1 MDLNEARKV
10 LRRQPPPGLMK
21 IADAAAIAGV
31 NPETLRRRVRRGEL
45 AAWGSP
51 RRVAL
56 GDVLQQFIPSDMRE
70 IVECSRNLDSDNTL

>member
-10 LRRQPPPGLMK
+10 LRRTAPPGLLK
-21 IADAAAIAGV
+21 IADAAAVAGV
-31 NPETLRRRVRRGEL
+31 HAETLRRRVRRGQL

-56 GDVLQQFIPSDMRE
+56 ADVLRQFIPSGMRDV
-70 IVECSRNLDSDNTL
+70 VEGNRNPDNDGI